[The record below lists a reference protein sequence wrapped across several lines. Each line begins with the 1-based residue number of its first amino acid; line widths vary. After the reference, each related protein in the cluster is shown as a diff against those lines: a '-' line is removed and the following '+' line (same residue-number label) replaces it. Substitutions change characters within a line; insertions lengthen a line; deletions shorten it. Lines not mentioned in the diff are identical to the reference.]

1 MLRGLPCK
9 SAGLTRSSGSGS
21 VAASACGS
29 PACGSGIGSATISQ
43 TASLVTSTR
52 KERCHALIKTMQRT
66 MQGTHD
72 AKRQLKENTTWQ
84 RFARDFIYQQAN
96 RTITYLRA
104 SHSDHKTRIERNKWN
119 FEQLFQGYKYGRKE
133 FIQQQQKKNCGQE
146 LNTCK
151 T

>member
-1 MLRGLPCK
+1 
-9 SAGLTRSSGSGS
+9 
-21 VAASACGS
+21 
-29 PACGSGIGSATISQ
+29 
-43 TASLVTSTR
+43 
-52 KERCHALIKTMQRT
+52 

-72 AKRQLKENTTWQ
+72 AKQQLKENTTWQ

-104 SHSDHKTRIERNKWN
+104 SHSDPKTRTERNKRK

-133 FIQQQQKKNCGQE
+133 FIQQQQKKNYDQE

>member
-1 MLRGLPCK
+1 MLRGLPCQ
-9 SAGLTRSSGSGS
+9 SAGLATSGSDS
-21 VAASACGS
+21 TAASACGS
-29 PACGSGIGSATISQ
+29 HACGSWSGSAINSQ
-43 TASLVTSTR
+43 TASLAKSTR

-84 RFARDFIYQQAN
+84 RLARDFIYQQAN

-104 SHSDHKTRIERNKWN
+104 SHSDPKSRTERNKQK

-133 FIQQQQKKNCGQE
+133 FIQHQQKKNCGQE